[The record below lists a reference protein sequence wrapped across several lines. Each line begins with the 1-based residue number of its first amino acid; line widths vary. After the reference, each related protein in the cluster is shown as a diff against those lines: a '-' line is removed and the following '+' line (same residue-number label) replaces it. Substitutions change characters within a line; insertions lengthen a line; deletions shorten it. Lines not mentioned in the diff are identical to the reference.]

1 MANNY
6 PNKQKY
12 RLDLNRPLT
21 WNEGDENERYP
32 TQWEVDRPYKEGQVV
47 LYDDSY
53 VVGNTAYG
61 ALSFFQCKIDHTGE
75 QPGLPQGST
84 TNPSNNFWI
93 RVGSV
98 DASGVGPAGPAG
110 PAGPGSPLSPLG
122 PCEPTPALSAV
133 AAKIAYG
140 TLNNLFSVD
149 IVRP

>member
-32 TQWEVDRPYKEGQVV
+32 TQWEADRPYKEGQVV
-47 LYDDSY
+47 LYDDGY
-53 VVGNTAYG
+53 VVGNTVYG

-84 TNPSNNFWI
+84 TNPPNNFWT

-98 DASGVGPAGPAG
+98 DATGVGPAGPAG
-110 PAGPGSPLSPLG
+110 QTGVTGETGHTGADGIQGPTGNTGNDGPVGPGSTAPG
-122 PCEPTPALSAV
+122 PT
-133 AAKIAYG
+133 
-140 TLNNLFSVD
+140 
-149 IVRP
+149 